1 MDVALIRNIQ
11 QSDLKK
17 FCSHIFYFSVLT
29 TSGML
34 YRLKLPF
41 VQPAVTGARSLD
53 FGFEEY
59 LKALE
64 EFKSVSLVMPL
75 WSGVAFSSK

>member
-1 MDVALIRNIQ
+1 
-11 QSDLKK
+11 
-17 FCSHIFYFSVLT
+17 
-29 TSGML
+29 ML

-75 WSGVAFSSK
+75 WSGVVFSSK